1 MLQNLVEIEVD
12 QLVSVAHEM
21 MDAGYRF
28 VTLTCVTLS
37 DNMVDITYHFD
48 KNYEMKNF
56 RIKVSRDS
64 EVPSISGVYFCAV
77 LVENEIH
84 ELFGVKVNGLAIDY
98 AGHMLLSGDL
108 LSSPQYGS
116 GQITIEKKEA
126 AK

>member
-12 QLVSVAHEM
+12 QLVAVAHEM
-21 MDAGYRF
+21 MDSGYRF

-48 KNYEMKNF
+48 KDYELKNY

-64 EVPSISGVYFCAV
+64 EIPSISGVYFCAL

-84 ELFGVKVNGLAIDY
+84 ELFGVKVKDMAIDY
-98 AGHMLLSGDL
+98 AGHLLLSDESLWG
-108 LSSPQYGS
+108 SQYGG
-116 GQITIEKKEA
+116 GQITIEKREA